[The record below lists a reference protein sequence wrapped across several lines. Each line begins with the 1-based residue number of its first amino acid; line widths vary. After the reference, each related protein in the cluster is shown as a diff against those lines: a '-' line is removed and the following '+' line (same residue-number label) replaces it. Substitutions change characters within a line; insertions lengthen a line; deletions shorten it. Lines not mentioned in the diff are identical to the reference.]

1 MWTCPLCN
9 QQFVNTNQVH
19 SCNEKVLH
27 DFLKGKSEN
36 TISLFWHFIYEYK
49 RVGEVTIHPTKSMI
63 AIAAKKRI
71 AYIIKIGK
79 DFIDIVFPFEE
90 AYNDN
95 LCFHKI
101 AKVPGQQQ
109 FNHHFRMC
117 SKEDV
122 NEDVQYYM
130 KMAYDENN

>member
-19 SCNEKVLH
+19 SCNDKVLP

-63 AIAAKKRI
+63 AII
-71 AYIIKIGK
+71 AIR
-79 DFIDIVFPFEE
+79 FIDERSDVVFMLKGF
-90 AYNDN
+90 
-95 LCFHKI
+95 K
-101 AKVPGQQQ
+101 
-109 FNHHFRMC
+109 
-117 SKEDV
+117 
-122 NEDVQYYM
+122 
-130 KMAYDENN
+130 